1 VRFIRCAA
9 GPPQRCLRPAISGLA
24 TSLACKLGRVCALEY
39 AGGRGARGPSGAAVC
54 HAEQTPMRRASMLSL
69 RGPVWRRTRM
79 VMIYK
84 FKSGASGDVI
94 MSGDRGNQLL
104 GIIGKPPS
112 DRGIVSVSALPEA
125 ILALEQAIAA
135 DDARPVPPDR
145 DDQITLRQRAW
156 PLVEMFKRARQADMA
171 VVWGV

>member
-1 VRFIRCAA
+1 
-9 GPPQRCLRPAISGLA
+9 
-24 TSLACKLGRVCALEY
+24 
-39 AGGRGARGPSGAAVC
+39 
-54 HAEQTPMRRASMLSL
+54 
-69 RGPVWRRTRM
+69 M

-104 GIIGKPPS
+104 GIIGKPPA

-145 DDQITLRQRAW
+145 DDQVTLRQRAW
-156 PLVEMFKRARQADMA
+156 PLVDMFKRARQADVA